1 MPSMLS
7 KTVGPTDFTDGK
19 EYENNEGFMEYD
31 SEDRDNSDDWDIYSL
46 YNVIQLYLSM
56 IRTTKCR
63 IWL

>member
-31 SEDRDNSDDWDIYSL
+31 SEDRDNSDD
-46 YNVIQLYLSM
+46 
-56 IRTTKCR
+56 
-63 IWL
+63 